1 MHTCI
6 EKPEPLSPAALSA
19 LWEEL
24 GLDPNSPD
32 FYELSEYGELIVS
45 PLPHNRHQSVVA
57 WVIQQLLEQLGGRA
71 YPNLAISTRAGVRV
85 PDVAWLPEE
94 RWAEALNTRTMS
106 SCPPL
111 VVEVLSPGNR
121 HKAIGV
127 KIGAYLAAGA
137 TEVVL
142 IDLNGA
148 VYYHRRDGEFAE
160 SSLKLRLDPPAELF
174 R

>member
-1 MHTCI
+1 MHTGI
-6 EKPEPLSPAALSA
+6 EKSTPLSPAALSKM
-19 LWEEL
+19 WEEL
-24 GLDPNSPD
+24 AEDPNSPD

-45 PLPHNRHQSVVA
+45 PLPHNRHQLIAA
-57 WVIQQLLEQLGGRA
+57 WVQREIIQQLGELA
-71 YPNLAISTRAGVRV
+71 CANLAISTRAGVRV
-85 PDVAWLPEE
+85 PDVAWLPQE
-94 RWAEALNTRTMS
+94 RWAEALNATTMS
-106 SCPPL
+106 TCPPL

-121 HKAIGV
+121 HKAIGQ

-148 VYYHRRDGEFAE
+148 VYYHRQDGEFAA
-160 SSLKLRLDPPAELF
+160 SSFKLRLEPPAELF